1 MSMRERCR
9 RALYCTLLVV
19 AVVGA
24 TAVMTSVV
32 LGDAHWRVGLQ
43 VAGLGGS
50 GLSSVALVALVTRW
64 SAADDFWWPDSD
76 R

>member
-1 MSMRERCR
+1 MTERR
-9 RALYCTLLVV
+9 RRTIFCGLLAV
-19 AVVGA
+19 AVLGA
-24 TAVMTSVV
+24 TVVMTSVV

-50 GLSSVALVALVTRW
+50 GLSSFALVALVRRW
-64 SAADDFWWPDSD
+64 GAADDFWWPDSD